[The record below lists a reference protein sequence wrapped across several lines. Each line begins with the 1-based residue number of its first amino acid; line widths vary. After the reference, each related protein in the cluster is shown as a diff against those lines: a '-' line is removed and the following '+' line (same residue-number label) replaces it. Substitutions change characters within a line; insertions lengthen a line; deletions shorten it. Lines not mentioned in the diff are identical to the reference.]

1 MLKSSRGASQLG
13 HPYLSLLLVVLL
25 GIGISMSSPSAAAD
39 ATDDT
44 GDSSPPGSLVNA
56 TPTTNTYQSSDGTF
70 VTDIYAD
77 SVNYIDDSGTIQPI
91 DATLTP
97 FPARIP
103 TCEIA
108 PIGLRSSCR
117 PTFLALSRLRA
128 RKDGSHCSSWGLIA
142 TASSMGI
149 RRPIPKPFQV

>member
-97 FPARIP
+97 VPGPDPDVRNSANRFEVQLPPNLFWPCRGYGPAR
-103 TCEIA
+103 T
-108 PIGLRSSCR
+108 
-117 PTFLALSRLRA
+117 
-128 RKDGSHCSSWGLIA
+128 DH
-142 TASSMGI
+142 TAA
-149 RRPIPKPFQV
+149 